1 MDENKD
7 KLKQDDSVMM
17 LYVEEGQNGMTIE
30 IWDSCEK
37 MVVEEKASDTE
48 RNKVKLALG
57 NILLKEITHY
67 VDEFCSSE
75 IGMRIKFFEP
85 EK

>member
-1 MDENKD
+1 MDENKE

-17 LYVEEGQNGMTIE
+17 LYVEQCQNGMTIE

-57 NILLKEITHY
+57 NILLENITRF
-67 VDEFCSSE
+67 VDEFCSAE

>member
-1 MDENKD
+1 MNDKQEEKEDEM
-7 KLKQDDSVMM
+7 L
-17 LYVEEGQNGMTIE
+17 LYVEQCQNGVTIE

-57 NILLKEITHY
+57 NILLEEITHY
-67 VDEFCSSE
+67 VDEFCSST

>member
-17 LYVEEGQNGMTIE
+17 LYVEQCQNGVTIE

-67 VDEFCSSE
+67 VDEFCSAE
-75 IGMRIKFFEP
+75 IGMRIIFFEP